1 MTPDLEVLK
10 TEKRRAREEK
20 RKRKADRNEKRIQRQ
35 IREAAVAQQQA
46 REAQEVAS
54 RPAHTTPPSIRH
66 ISPRWVCQDIKR
78 HEEEKQAKRVAAFK
92 KKVKAEQGQR
102 QREAK
107 EWRKRQEQKIP
118 RW

>member
-54 RPAHTTPPSIRH
+54 RPAHTTPPGIRH
-66 ISPRWVCQDIKR
+66 ISPCWL
-78 HEEEKQAKRVAAFK
+78 
-92 KKVKAEQGQR
+92 
-102 QREAK
+102 
-107 EWRKRQEQKIP
+107 W
-118 RW
+118 